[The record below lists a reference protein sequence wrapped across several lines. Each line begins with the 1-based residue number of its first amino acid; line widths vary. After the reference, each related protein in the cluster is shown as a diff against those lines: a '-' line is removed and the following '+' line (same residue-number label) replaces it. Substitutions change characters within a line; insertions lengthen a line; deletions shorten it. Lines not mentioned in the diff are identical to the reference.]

1 MPAAT
6 SLCQPRNRRHRQP
19 LADELIAAVHPV
31 SSSRRVV
38 VIGNVLGVEREKGEQ
53 NPDPPW
59 LPLTRAAG
67 GAVRAQQPWFA
78 EFDLG

>member
-1 MPAAT
+1 
-6 SLCQPRNRRHRQP
+6 
-19 LADELIAAVHPV
+19 
-31 SSSRRVV
+31 V